1 MRNVGGGVSYR
12 EGSMKSM
19 MALLDKQSKTTLVA
33 VGLVLVALV
42 GMVTL
47 PMPATSATKDEQERV
62 ET

>member
-1 MRNVGGGVSYR
+1 
-12 EGSMKSM
+12 MKSM